1 MIAPASIVPATTL
14 LGSVL
19 QAPVAGFAPL
29 WFRNELIG
37 AVSPAWLPR
46 LDSRL
51 FKLQDDAGGDLPVV
65 RIRGG
70 DRRSESGL
78 VPAATLNRW
87 FAQWALELKE
97 QGLLPGW
104 RGESVQLYGANEATP
119 LLEVERAL
127 LRPLGL
133 MLRTVQVNVFSF
145 QDKRLEVWV
154 AQRAASKAVDPDKLD
169 SLVGGGIQG
178 ADTPLET
185 LVREC
190 QEEAGIPRNL
200 ARRAVPVG
208 VIDSSSGAFDAG
220 EPVFHRE
227 RAMLYD
233 LKVPLDFI
241 PKPMDGE
248 TAAVECFS
256 AQALQDSLAS
266 GRWTQEGAWAT
277 RDLLRRYA
285 TVAAA
290 AATPAAAAP
299 RMSAPSGPAAA
310 GAAATG
316 KDPAAT

>member
-14 LGSVL
+14 LGSTL
-19 QAPVAGFAPL
+19 QSPVPGFAPL

-46 LDSRL
+46 LDDRL
-51 FKLQDDAGGDLPVV
+51 FKLQDDAGSDLPVV

-87 FAQWALELKE
+87 FAEWAAALQG

-104 RGESVQLYGANEATP
+104 RGESVHLYGANEAAP

-145 QDKRLEVWV
+145 QDKRLGVWI
-154 AQRAASKAVDPDKLD
+154 ARRAATKAVDPGKLD

-178 ADTPLET
+178 GDTPLET

-190 QEEAGIPRNL
+190 QEEAGMPRTL

-208 VIDSSSGAFDAG
+208 VIDSFAGAFDGG
-220 EPVFHRE
+220 EHVLHRE
-227 RAMLYD
+227 RVMLYD

-241 PKPMDGE
+241 PKPLDGE
-248 TAAVECFS
+248 TASVECLS
-256 AQALQDSLAS
+256 AQAVRDSLA
-266 GRWTQEGAWAT
+266 GGAWTHEGAWAT

-285 TVAAA
+285 PVAIAG
-290 AATPAAAAP
+290 TGP
-299 RMSAPSGPAAA
+299 RR
-310 GAAATG
+310 
-316 KDPAAT
+316 

>member
-14 LGSVL
+14 LGSSL

-46 LDSRL
+46 LDGRL
-51 FKLQDDAGGDLPVV
+51 FKLQDDGGADLPAV

-78 VPAATLNRW
+78 IPAATLNRW
-87 FAQWALELKE
+87 FAEWALTLKG

-104 RGESVQLYGANEATP
+104 RDEVVQIYGANEAAP
-119 LLEVERAL
+119 MLEVERAL

-133 MLRTVQVNVFSF
+133 LLRTVQVNVFSF
-145 QDKRLEVWV
+145 QDKRLGIWIAE
-154 AQRAASKAVDPDKLD
+154 RAASKAVDPGRLD

-178 ADTPLET
+178 GDTPLET

-190 QEEAGIPRNL
+190 QEEAAIPRSL

-208 VIDSSSGAFDAG
+208 VIDSSAATLDGGD
-220 EPVFHRE
+220 PVFHRE

-241 PKPMDGE
+241 PRPLDGE
-248 TAAVECFS
+248 TAAVQCLS
-256 AQALQDSLAS
+256 AQAVQDSLAS
-266 GRWTQEGAWAT
+266 GRWTHEGAWAT

-285 TVAAA
+285 AVAVP
-290 AATPAAAAP
+290 ATAPPAGNP
-299 RMSAPSGPAAA
+299 DGLPGR
-310 GAAATG
+310 
-316 KDPAAT
+316 DR

>member
-1 MIAPASIVPATTL
+1 MIAPASIVPATAL
-14 LGSVL
+14 LSSAL
-19 QAPVAGFAPL
+19 QAPVSGFAPL
-29 WFRNELIG
+29 WFRNELVG

-51 FKLQDDAGGDLPVV
+51 FKLHDEPQSDLPVV
-65 RIRGG
+65 RVRGG

-87 FAQWALELKE
+87 FAEWALSLKA

-104 RGESVQLYGANEATP
+104 RGELVQLYGLNEAAP

-145 QDKRLEVWV
+145 QDKRLGIWI
-154 AQRAASKAVDPDKLD
+154 AQRAPSKAVDPGKLD
-169 SLVGGGIQG
+169 SLVGGGIEG
-178 ADTPLET
+178 NETPLET

-190 QEEAGIPRNL
+190 QEEAGIPRAL

-208 VIDSSSGAFDAG
+208 VIDSCAAAFDTADH
-220 EPVFHRE
+220 VFHRE
-227 RAMLYD
+227 RVMLYD

-241 PKPMDGE
+241 PKPADGE
-248 TAAVECFS
+248 TAGVQCLSVQAV
-256 AQALQDSLAS
+256 QASLAT
-266 GRWTQEGAWAT
+266 GDWTNEGAWAT

-285 TVAAA
+285 PVAAA
-290 AATPAAAAP
+290 K
-299 RMSAPSGPAAA
+299 GPIPFDKN
-310 GAAATG
+310 G
-316 KDPAAT
+316 

>member
-14 LGSVL
+14 LGSAL

-51 FKLQDDAGGDLPVV
+51 FKLQDDAGSDLPVV

-78 VPAATLNRW
+78 VPADILNRW
-87 FAQWALELKE
+87 FAEWALSLKS
-97 QGLLPGW
+97 QALLPGW
-104 RGESVQLYGANEATP
+104 RGECVQIYGANEATP
-119 LLEVERAL
+119 LLELERAL

-145 QDKRLEVWV
+145 QDKRLGVWV
-154 AQRAASKAVDPDKLD
+154 ALRAASKAVDPDKLD

-178 ADTPLET
+178 GDTPLET

-208 VIDSSSGAFDAG
+208 VIDSSAGALDG
-220 EPVFHRE
+220 GDPVFHRE

-241 PKPMDGE
+241 PKPVDGE
-248 TAAVECFS
+248 TAAVQCLS
-256 AQALQDSLAS
+256 TQALQDSLAS
-266 GRWTQEGAWAT
+266 GRWTSEGAWAT

-285 TVAAA
+285 TVAFPTANPA
-290 AATPAAAAP
+290 AAAAP
-299 RMSAPSGPAAA
+299 RTASSASPPAAGKGPAA
-310 GAAATG
+310 
-316 KDPAAT
+316 P

>member
-1 MIAPASIVPATTL
+1 MIAPASIVPATIL
-14 LGSVL
+14 LGSTL

-51 FKLQDDAGGDLPVV
+51 FKLQDDDGSDLPVV

-87 FAQWALELKE
+87 FAEWAQSLKA

-104 RGESVQLYGANEATP
+104 RGESVQLYGANEAAP

-145 QDKRLEVWV
+145 QDKRLGVWV

-178 ADTPLET
+178 GDTPLET

-208 VIDSSSGAFDAG
+208 VIDSSAGAFDAG
-220 EPVFHRE
+220 QPVFHRE

-248 TAAVECFS
+248 TAAVQCLPV
-256 AQALQDSLAS
+256 QALQDSLAS
-266 GRWTQEGAWAT
+266 GRWTNEGAWAS

-285 TVAAA
+285 SVSAAA
-290 AATPAAAAP
+290 SSPAAAAAP
-299 RMSAPSGPAAA
+299 RTAPAILAPPGKGPAAS
-310 GAAATG
+310 
-316 KDPAAT
+316 

>member
-1 MIAPASIVPATTL
+1 MIAPASIVPATSL
-14 LGSVL
+14 LCSAL

-46 LDSRL
+46 LDNRL
-51 FKLQDDAGGDLPVV
+51 FKLQDEVDGELPVV
-65 RIRGG
+65 RVRGG

-87 FAQWALELKE
+87 FAEWALSLKG

-104 RGESVQLYGANEATP
+104 RGEVVQLYGVNEAAP
-119 LLEVERAL
+119 LLEVERSL

-145 QDKRLEVWV
+145 QDKRLGVWIG
-154 AQRAASKAVDPDKLD
+154 RRDRSKAVDPGRLD
-169 SLVGGGIQG
+169 SLVGGGIAG
-178 ADTPLET
+178 SETPLET

-190 QEEAGIPRNL
+190 QEEAGIARNL

-208 VIDSSSGAFDAG
+208 VIDSTAAAFDNG
-220 EPVFHRE
+220 EQVFHRE
-227 RAMLYD
+227 RLMLYD

-241 PKPMDGE
+241 PKAVDGE
-248 TAAVECFS
+248 VAEVHCLSVDA
-256 AQALQDSLAS
+256 AQASLA
-266 GRWTQEGAWAT
+266 GEQWTNEGAWAT

-285 TVAAA
+285 PVAAGKGPI
-290 AATPAAAAP
+290 AT
-299 RMSAPSGPAAA
+299 
-310 GAAATG
+310 
-316 KDPAAT
+316 